1 MVSRTLLASLAA
13 SAAAIPLTPNAG
25 LLTRDVIDHDAVV
38 GFDETVPDSIIGDMY
53 LAYKPYLKVVSGCV
67 PFPAVDAE
75 GAPRHSYPFLAHEHV
90 MLTMASL
97 GNTSGGLQPS
107 GGSSDGCDS
116 STGQVYARSTMTD
129 GTDSTY
135 GPAIMYSWY
144 MPKDEPS
151 TGLGH
156 RHDWEGVI
164 VWLSSSSSTSADNIL
179 AVCPSAH
186 GDWNCSTDGF
196 SLTDSTHPLIQY
208 YNVWPVNHQLG
219 LTSTVGGTQPLIA
232 WESLTDAAQ
241 NALQTTD
248 FGDATVPFK
257 DSTFSANL
265 GEATY

>member
-1 MVSRTLLASLAA
+1 MVSRTFLASLAA

-75 GAPRHSYPFLAHEHV
+75 G
-90 MLTMASL
+90 
-97 GNTSGGLQPS
+97 NTSGGLQPS
-107 GGSSDGCDS
+107 GGSSAGCDS
-116 STGQVYARSTMTD
+116 STGQIYARSTMTD

-196 SLTDSTHPLIQY
+196 TLTDSTHPLIQY